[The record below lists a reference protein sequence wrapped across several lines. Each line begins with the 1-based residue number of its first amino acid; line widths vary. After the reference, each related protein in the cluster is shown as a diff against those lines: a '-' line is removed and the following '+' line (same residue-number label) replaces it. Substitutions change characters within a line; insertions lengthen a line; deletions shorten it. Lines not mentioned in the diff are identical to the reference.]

1 MRRRERWRID
11 CVLWCKLW
19 WLALQNMLA
28 RGQTTLNCCH
38 PRPLH
43 PCYHISQPITAFRSS
58 TANYTFQQT
67 ASCLFLHL
75 NGVMWIK
82 STVFLLSKSDVL
94 NSFLRG
100 FATSSFTRLSVLLH
114 YCTSFLPIHFLLSF
128 SALFHQKRVHVKCRA
143 VVEDILLCSLTCDV
157 QQRTKKLKQF
167 QTLLALAS
175 YLSLWENW

>member
-1 MRRRERWRID
+1 MRCRERWRID

-94 NSFLRG
+94 NSFFGGGGCDLI
-100 FATSSFTRLSVLLH
+100 FHSSVCSSSLLH
-114 YCTSFLPIHFLLSF
+114 LLPSYSLSSVFLCFISSEKSACKVQGCCRGNTPLF
-128 SALFHQKRVHVKCRA
+128 SHMWRA
-143 VVEDILLCSLTCDV
+143 TE
-157 QQRTKKLKQF
+157 
-167 QTLLALAS
+167 
-175 YLSLWENW
+175 E